1 MGWIRRET
9 EKGTTQYICP
19 NCHDYHE
26 FREDFGEQT
35 FNENFVFC
43 RRCGARNGTGTAPTL
58 TPQNEWVSVEERL
71 PELPE
76 KDWCSKMVISC
87 DKNGH
92 VAPMIWER
100 AQVRGKMIERWKYH
114 WDRIYDGAGITHW
127 MPLPAPPGEGNNVP
141 NEPPNEPLTWNEL
154 GNMVEKP
161 VYIVELEDVE
171 SCWVLVHTVDD
182 IKALFVS
189 AFDQY
194 DYGNRELYGQTWLA
208 YRRLPEVSP

>member
-26 FREDFGEQT
+26 FRDDFGEQT
-35 FNENFVFC
+35 FNENFIFC

-58 TPQNEWVSVEERL
+58 TPPNEWVNRVR
-71 PELPE
+71 ELDELYTKLQIVTGFTAEQLLEIFAAGYTLE
-76 KDWCSKMVISC
+76 KPDYSKKFAEME
-87 DKNGH
+87 NL
-92 VAPMIWER
+92 AEA
-100 AQVRGKMIERWKYH
+100 AQ
-114 WDRIYDGAGITHW
+114 
-127 MPLPAPPGEGNNVP
+127 
-141 NEPPNEPLTWNEL
+141 PNEPLTWNEL

-161 VYIVELEDVE
+161 VYIVELEDGE

-208 YRRLPEVSP
+208 YRRPPEVSP